1 MEEEEEY
8 DISSSFEDEEC
19 DGAHGSK
26 GQILGYSVEV
36 SFFLQE
42 QRYSLSVFDS
52 LILRLSLLGPAT
64 EICAVFLYIDLVS
77 TFSCYF
83 N

>member
-36 SFFLQE
+36 SFF
-42 QRYSLSVFDS
+42 YKNSV
-52 LILRLSLLGPAT
+52 IL
-64 EICAVFLYIDLVS
+64 
-77 TFSCYF
+77 
-83 N
+83 